1 MNLYLVS
8 RTDSIGYDEYD
19 AFVCVAESEEQAL
32 SLHPDGGTIEW
43 FFTKADG
50 THYIRNC
57 DFGWHFGERAV
68 AKYIGKADEKY
79 KEPTVILA
87 SFNAG

>member
-19 AFVCVAESEEQAL
+19 SFVCAAESEEQARKML
-32 SLHPDGGTIEW
+32 PDDEW
-43 FFTKADG
+43 RMKEYVNGLIICEWTKDLNK
-50 THYIRNC
+50 IKV
-57 DFGWHFGERAV
+57 E
-68 AKYIGKADEKY
+68 YIGKADEKY
-79 KEPTVILA
+79 TEPTVILA

>member
-8 RTDSIGYDEYD
+8 RTDDIGGYDEYD
-19 AFVCVAESEEQAL
+19 AFVCAAESEEQAL
-32 SLHPDGGTIEW
+32 SLHPDGGTIEE
-43 FFTKADG
+43 FFTADG

-57 DFGWHFGERAV
+57 DFEWHFGERAV

-79 KEPTVILA
+79 TEPTVILA

>member
-19 AFVCVAESEEQAL
+19 AFVCAAENEEQARKML
-32 SLHPDGGTIEW
+32 PFDEELVREETEEN
-43 FFTKADG
+43 
-50 THYIRNC
+50 IRNLIFWEWTN
-57 DFGWHFGERAV
+57 DLNKIKVE
-68 AKYIGKADEKY
+68 YIGKADEKY
-79 KEPTVILA
+79 TKPTVILA